1 MFTLDL
7 LRIALELAL
16 EDPAYEDMATKFFEH
31 FLFIA
36 EAMTMAG
43 GIGLWDEQDQ
53 FFYDVLHL
61 PDQEVIPLRVRTIV
75 GLIPLFAVEVIGSRA
90 FKALPEFSE
99 RLQYF
104 LNDRPELSR
113 LISHWTEP
121 GSGER
126 RLLSLLRGHRMKML
140 LRRMLDED
148 EFLSPYGV
156 RALSKYHGEHPYRL
170 NVGGAE
176 FSIGYEPGEGTS
188 HAFGGNSNWRG
199 PVWMP
204 INILLIDSL
213 REFQRY
219 YGDDFIGRMPDP
231 LRHLHAAA
239 PGGGRTGRRA

>member
-16 EDPAYEDMATKFFEH
+16 EDAAYEDMATKFFEH

-53 FFYDVLHL
+53 FYYDVLHL
-61 PDQEVIPLRVRTIV
+61 PDLESIPLRVRTIV

-104 LNDRPELSR
+104 LNNRPDLAR
-113 LISHWTEP
+113 PDLAL
-121 GSGER
+121 ER
-126 RLLSLLRGHRMKML
+126 AGLRRAPPAVPAA
-140 LRRMLDED
+140 RPPDEDAAARMLDED

-156 RALSKYHGEHPYRL
+156 RALSKYHADHPYR
-170 NVGGAE
+170 AE
-176 FSIGYEPGEGTS
+176 
-188 HAFGGNSNWRG
+188 R
-199 PVWMP
+199 
-204 INILLIDSL
+204 
-213 REFQRY
+213 
-219 YGDDFIGRMPDP
+219 
-231 LRHLHAAA
+231 
-239 PGGGRTGRRA
+239 GRRGVQHRL